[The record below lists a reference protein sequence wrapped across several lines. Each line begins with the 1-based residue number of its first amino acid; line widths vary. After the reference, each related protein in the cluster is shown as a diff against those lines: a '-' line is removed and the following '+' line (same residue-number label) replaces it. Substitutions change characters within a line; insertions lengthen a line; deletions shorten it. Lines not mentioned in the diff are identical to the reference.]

1 MISSEWAFKR
11 PPNPWKGFQSGK
23 SAKGEEVEMLRGF
36 SLVLLLSCL
45 FLCEIAAG
53 SRVEWDA
60 WEDDYECGVIPQTRI
75 YEGTPAK
82 PKDLPW
88 MAVIYYKRGKDP
100 LCGASVINRRFLLTA
115 AHCVTGAIIKFSG
128 EP

>member
-1 MISSEWAFKR
+1 MIPSEWAFKR
-11 PPNPWKGFQSGK
+11 PRTQWRGFQSGK
-23 SAKGEEVEMLRGF
+23 SAKGEEVKMLRGS
-36 SLVLLLSCL
+36 SLVL
-45 FLCEIAAG
+45 FLCLCLLEVNAG

-60 WEDDYECGVIPQTRI
+60 WEDDYECGIIPQTRI

-88 MAVIYYKRGKDP
+88 MAVIYYKRGRDP
-100 LCGASVINRRFLLTA
+100 HCGASVINRRFLLTA